1 MSSEKEILIQ
11 IEHLKK
17 YFPLRNSKKGAAVRA
32 VDDVSLKIYMGET
45 LGLVGESGSGKRRQ
59 KSSCRYYV
67 IYNKKVR
74 GTAFGKNSLPL
85 FLCNSLIL
93 QNRYDGRKREN

>member
-1 MSSEKEILIQ
+1 MDILN
-11 IEHLKK
+11 IENCTISYQGQK
-17 YFPLRNSKKGAAVRA
+17 AA
-32 VDDVSLKIYMGET
+32 VDDVSLSIGEKEIVSI
-45 LGLVGESGSGKRRQ
+45 VGESGSGKRRQ

>member
-1 MSSEKEILIQ
+1 MSILKV
-11 IEHLKK
+11 EHLKK
-17 YFPLRNSKKGAAVRA
+17 VYTTRFGGQQVQALR
-32 VDDVSLKIYMGET
+32 DVNFSVEEGE
-45 LGLVGESGSGKRRQ
+45 VIAIMGESGSGKRRQ

>member
-1 MSSEKEILIQ
+1 MTA
-11 IEHLKK
+11 
-17 YFPLRNSKKGAAVRA
+17 PLAVRCQALSKVYGDGENA
-32 VDDVSLKIYMGET
+32 VHALRGVDLSIGAGEF
-45 LGLVGESGSGKRRQ
+45 VAIMGESGSGKRRQ

>member
-1 MSSEKEILIQ
+1 MKELVEVIAKAL
-11 IEHLKK
+11 
-17 YFPLRNSKKGAAVRA
+17 
-32 VDDVSLKIYMGET
+32 VDHPE
-45 LGLVGESGSGKRRQ
+45 Q